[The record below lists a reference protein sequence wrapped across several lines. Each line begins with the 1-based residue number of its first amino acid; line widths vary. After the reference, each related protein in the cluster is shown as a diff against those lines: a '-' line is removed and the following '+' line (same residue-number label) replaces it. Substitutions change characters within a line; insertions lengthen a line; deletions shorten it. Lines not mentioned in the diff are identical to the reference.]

1 MGQSLRRELI
11 VWAGQA
17 KNFVEVS
24 KSDDKKLTCDYWFK
38 GLRGNAIFTKKG
50 NPVKFSQK
58 YNLIDS
64 NL

>member
-38 GLRGNAIFTKKG
+38 GLRGNAIFTKKRETQSSLVR
-50 NPVKFSQK
+50 NT
-58 YNLIDS
+58 I
-64 NL
+64 